1 MDTQTILAV
10 VSMIVAGAAVAIGSI
25 GTAIAQGRSVDSAL
39 DAMARQPDLGGADQS
54 HALHWP
60 GDDRV
65 AGDLLSGRRVNPAL
79 RQPVHSEIAG
89 ARVTFNVWT
98 FLFEVLNFLV
108 LAFVLYRLLYRPLR
122 EAIEKRKADNERAR
136 TEAEAARQE
145 ANAAKEQLAA
155 KLAEADKDRQALLRK
170 AVEQAEVEKVKR
182 LAEAESAATAIRE
195 QARHDAEQLRSDTI
209 AGLERD
215 VGMLAVGLADRLLTG
230 AANTSLNCQLM
241 RRLVETVHTIS
252 GAERER
258 VRQDAGKSDAVVESA
273 TAIDESTRSELAVA
287 IRELLGRAIEMKV
300 DVKPALIAG
309 GLLRL
314 GGHVWDASAAA
325 QLAAA
330 KMAVVEDQNG

>member
-1 MDTQTILAV
+1 M
-10 VSMIVAGAAVAIGSI
+10 
-25 GTAIAQGRSVDSAL
+25 
-39 DAMARQPDLGGADQS
+39 
-54 HALHWP
+54 
-60 GDDRV
+60 
-65 AGDLLSGRRVNPAL
+65 
-79 RQPVHSEIAG
+79 
-89 ARVTFNVWT
+89 TFNVWT

-195 QARHDAEQLRSDTI
+195 QAGHDAEQLRSDTI

-215 VGMLAVGLADRLLTG
+215 VGMLAVGLADRLLAG

-252 GAERER
+252 GSERER

-273 TAIDESTRSELAVA
+273 TALDESTRSELAVA
-287 IRELLGRAIEMKV
+287 IRELLGRAIELKV

-314 GGHVWDASAAA
+314 GGHVWDASAAG

-330 KMAVVEDQNG
+330 KTAIVEDRHG